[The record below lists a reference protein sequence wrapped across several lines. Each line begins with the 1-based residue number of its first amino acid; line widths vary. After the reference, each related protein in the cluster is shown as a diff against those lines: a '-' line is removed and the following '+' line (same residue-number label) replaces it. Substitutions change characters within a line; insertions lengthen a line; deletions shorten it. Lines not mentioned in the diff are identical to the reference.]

1 MPEVKVLAPAAKS
14 FTGIVKNQEGRDVHL
29 GDFVGRRI
37 KRATRIGP
45 RVVIHLVGAPAGELI
60 VFDSPEDYETV
71 ILREFISS

>member
-1 MPEVKVLAPAAKS
+1 MPEVKVLAPAAKN
-14 FTGIVKNQEGRDVHL
+14 FTGIVKDQSGRHVHL
-29 GDFVGRRI
+29 GEFVGRRI

-60 VFDSPEDYETV
+60 VFDSPEDYENV